1 MSQES
6 VWAKGSVSRDSSAY
20 LTEKCALRNRDVS
33 GGFGV
38 YACSVI
44 ATGDLIGG
52 WSGPAACFGLP
63 KRARS
68 TKPRQPNPAPEPSM
82 RIRPL
87 PICLF
92 LAVLSGTAG
101 FSAFVAH
108 AADIWRVKTSGSFVA
123 LRYGAFDEQEKPVFL
138 LSCLNGVGIAV
149 LSVHMDFPERET
161 GEAITIDFS
170 AGGKTTPVAGETA
183 AEDGTGVIYGEAGD
197 IAVTP
202 ILNILKEKGPVTIK
216 VGANAVELSTQGRA
230 ETVAEFSKDCSLD

>member
-1 MSQES
+1 M
-6 VWAKGSVSRDSSAY
+6 K
-20 LTEKCALRNRDVS
+20 
-33 GGFGV
+33 
-38 YACSVI
+38 
-44 ATGDLIGG
+44 
-52 WSGPAACFGLP
+52 
-63 KRARS
+63 
-68 TKPRQPNPAPEPSM
+68 
-82 RIRPL
+82 IRPL

-92 LAVLSGTAG
+92 IAVLASAAG
-101 FSAFVAH
+101 FPAFFAH

-123 LRYGAFDEQEKPVFL
+123 LRYGAYDEQEKPVFL
-138 LSCLNGVGIAV
+138 LSCLNSVGIAV

-170 AGGKTTPVAGETA
+170 ASGKTTPVAGETA